1 MWTHHNEHGLVNDT
15 LEEGGIDMPRAK
27 KTDDVTAEVEQAVEV
42 QPTEGDFR
50 QAAINL
56 GLRICKDYEEGRVRP
71 EAPLVSALTELFKAV
86 KQ

>member
-1 MWTHHNEHGLVNDT
+1 
-15 LEEGGIDMPRAK
+15 MPRAK
-27 KTDDVTAEVEQAVEV
+27 KTEDVTDVTAEVEQVVEV

-71 EAPLVSALTELFKAV
+71 EASLVTALTELFKAV